1 MNTKML
7 ILIPFALMF
16 FASNIYSQQQIVGK
30 WKTIDDDTGEA
41 KSIVE
46 IYEKGG
52 KYYGKIDEILVKED
66 GAENCSKCEGKFKN
80 TPMKGVVI
88 MNDLQKDG
96 NEYEDGTITDPENG
110 KTYRCK
116 IWIDEDDP
124 NVLNV
129 RGYIAFLYRTQ
140 QWVKK

>member
-1 MNTKML
+1 MG
-7 ILIPFALMF
+7 
-16 FASNIYSQQQIVGK
+16 QQEIIGK

-41 KSIVE
+41 KSVVE
-46 IYEKGG
+46 IYQEDD
-52 KYYGKIDEILVKED
+52 KYYGRIDEILVKED
-66 GAENCSKCEGKFKN
+66 GAENCSKCEGKYKN

-88 MNDLQKDG
+88 MNDLEKDG
-96 NEYEDGTITDPENG
+96 DEYEDGTIIDPENG

-116 IWIDEDDP
+116 IWVDEDNP
-124 NVLNV
+124 NILNV